1 MLGAAFAAKA
11 PAIPSWEAGFE
22 NGSNVG
28 GLLSAVLSPTKGF
41 GKLLVVLVALSIPSA
56 CAPTMYTFG
65 EDASFFSH
73 LEQAFDG

>member
-11 PAIPSWEAGFE
+11 PAITSWETGFE

-28 GLLSAVLSPTKGF
+28 GLLSAVLAPTKGF
-41 GKLLVVLVALSIPSA
+41 GKFLVVLVALSIPSA

-65 EDASFFSH
+65 EDSSH
-73 LEQAFDG
+73 LFAH